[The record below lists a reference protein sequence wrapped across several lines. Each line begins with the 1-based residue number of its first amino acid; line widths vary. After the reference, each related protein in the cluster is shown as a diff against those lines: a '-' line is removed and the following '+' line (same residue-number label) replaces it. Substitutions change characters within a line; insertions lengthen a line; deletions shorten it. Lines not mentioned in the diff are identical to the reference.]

1 MDIKVRLNKVLV
13 DNEQYPQDRDGFIH
27 LSVADDCKISDLF
40 GLFGILG
47 NGMMGKVALI
57 NSKPCKDVETALHD
71 DDVIEIFKLIAGG

>member
-1 MDIKVRLNKVLV
+1 MNIKIRLNKVLV
-13 DNEQYPQDRDGFIH
+13 DSVQYPQDSDGFIH

-57 NSKPCKDVETALHD
+57 NSVPCKDVETAIHN
-71 DDVIEIFKLIAGG
+71 DDVVEIFKLIAGG